1 MSYLEGDLTDPFI
14 MHECAFDHPIKKYN
28 ANVQLLITVSEEF
41 NVVDLLSIHCAPNQN
56 VLRESRIKTAKAL
69 HSAISGRQI
78 YVRQQQIDDDVKK
91 YETLVNA
98 VAQGNHII
106 CSYDDDDS
114 PF

>member
-28 ANVQLLITVSEEF
+28 ADVQLLITVDEEF
-41 NVVDLLSIHCAPNQN
+41 NVVDLLSIYCVPNQN
-56 VLRESRIKTAKAL
+56 VLRENRIKMAKAFQSTL
-69 HSAISGRQI
+69 SSRQA
-78 YVRQQQIDDDVKK
+78 YVRQQQIIDDVKK

-98 VAQGNHII
+98 VAQGNYIT
-106 CSYDDDDS
+106 CSYDYDS